1 MKKSANENFPSSH
14 PLQVSEQQRVIAQAS
29 NAVSVVLQRPEQQ
42 GTPQHVEAE
51 KLLLLASQKRQSA
64 LNEIQVF
71 IWSHCTITVG

>member
-1 MKKSANENFPSSH
+1 MKEPLFSH
-14 PLQVSEQQRVIAQAS
+14 LPQVSEQQRVIAQAS

-71 IWSHCTITVG
+71 RFNWSTINFD